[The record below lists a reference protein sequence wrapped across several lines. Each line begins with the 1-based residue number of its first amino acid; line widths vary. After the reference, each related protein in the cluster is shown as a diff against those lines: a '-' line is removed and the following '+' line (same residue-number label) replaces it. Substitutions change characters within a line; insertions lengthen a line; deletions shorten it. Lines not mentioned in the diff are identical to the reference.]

1 MLSSLTCQDFFD
13 ILKAIFVRC
22 MLVTHALMAVWRVTV
37 SYNNNLYWILAGILV
52 LLFAESC
59 YTIIRRRGK
68 EYQRFMPA
76 FLFYLSTLL
85 SCIWLLELDKTEK
98 YLLGQAELLDKQ
110 INSSQDLRIPE
121 PSLTPNTWIMLVEEM
136 FPYLVLLSR
145 WILPRGN
152 VNRKELVELLFAF
165 IGIGGDIMEYFSLL
179 GEEAVRPNRRLCY
192 VVLAIWSLSVL
203 QFTVT
208 VTVIHQPKRQRN
220 INVVVDS
227 MELVLHKKQ
236 QKFWYEVLAILL
248 TLLMQDI
255 PFLIVRVYI
264 MISCNIVDYS
274 LIFFTSK
281 NAMIISLLIY
291 KLLILCGSYYLSD
304 EEDEYGEVFGQPAQ
318 KKEGQQ
324 SPP

>member
-1 MLSSLTCQDFFD
+1 M
-13 ILKAIFVRC
+13 
-22 MLVTHALMAVWRVTV
+22 
-37 SYNNNLYWILAGILV
+37 Y
-52 LLFAESC
+52 LF
-59 YTIIRRRGK
+59 
-68 EYQRFMPA
+68 Q
-76 FLFYLSTLL
+76 
-85 SCIWLLELDKTEK
+85 
-98 YLLGQAELLDKQ
+98 
-110 INSSQDLRIPE
+110 E

-227 MELVLHKKQ
+227 TELVLHKKQ

-264 MISCNIVDYS
+264 MINCSIVDYS

-304 EEDEYGEVFGQPAQ
+304 EEDEYDEVFGQPAQ